1 MQPISFPL
9 VAFEELNKSF
19 HFIPLLESLGAETMV
34 TLSALRVIGLQ
45 QAVVPVE
52 TERAGTVTGSY
63 SSPVSLPHVPRSTIQ
78 LTSTVLAPR
87 SDLRKRKKEKESTY
101 LTRVVD

>member
-1 MQPISFPL
+1 
-9 VAFEELNKSF
+9 
-19 HFIPLLESLGAETMV
+19 MV
-34 TLSALRVIGLQ
+34 TLSAVRIVGPQ

-52 TERAGTVTGSY
+52 IERAGTVTGSY

-78 LTSTVLAPR
+78 LTSTVLALR

-101 LTRVVD
+101 LTCVGD